1 MTEATAI
8 ASFRRVSPAILASAR
23 MAMANDIPDTS
34 KSEISLLLKKAAPI
48 LGIDGTTY
56 HVLDILLGLSRGDDW
71 KGAGRPIVAISNAK
85 LAEYTLRSERTV
97 TRCLRRIVE
106 AGIASYRDSP
116 TGRRFVYRDNDGM
129 VASGFG
135 LDFTPARVR
144 LAEIRESVDNY
155 QRELKATQDA
165 RRAVTRFSRAIIDA
179 CEAFPE
185 KADSWRSAAQA
196 IIETVAGRAEQAS
209 ELESLHAKV
218 LEYAEDRFNEHNMSS
233 AGDIGVT
240 SIINTTPKHLS
251 ESNERTR
258 SNERDINLTNDGS
271 AVEMAYE
278 NKPEAAVGDMQSR
291 LRQTE
296 KTVGDIQGAVLAAVP
311 VGLLQVGCR
320 AAQECVGVEFDGWS
334 DVVGAAEMMRR
345 MIGLSEA
352 AWVDGV
358 GRVGRYAASAILATV
373 LEKSLRDPELIAK
386 PGAISARWSTGRSM
400 GAFTFQKAYT
410 VLPKAGSTHEI
421 NRRKVT
427 AVTPVWA
434 Y

>member
-56 HVLDILLGLSRGDDW
+56 HVLDILLGLSRAEDW
-71 KGAGRPIVAISNAK
+71 KGGGRPIVAISNAK

-106 AGIASYRDSP
+106 AGIAAYRDSP
-116 TGRRFVYRDNDGM
+116 TGRRFVYRDSDGM

-144 LAEIRESVDNY
+144 LAEIRESVENY
-155 QRELKATQDA
+155 QRELKASQDA
-165 RRAVTRFSRAIIDA
+165 RRAVTRVSRAIIDA

-185 KADSWRSAAQA
+185 KADIWRSAAQA
-196 IIETVAGRAEQAS
+196 IIDGVAGRAEQAS
-209 ELESLHAKV
+209 GLESIHAGV
-218 LEYAEDRFNEHNMSS
+218 LEYAEQRFQEHNMSC

-240 SIINTTPKHLS
+240 SIINTTPKNLS
-251 ESNERTR
+251 DSNERTR
-258 SNERDINLTNDGS
+258 SNERDIISTNDGS

-278 NKPEAAVGDMQSR
+278 NKPQAAAGDMQSR
-291 LRQTE
+291 LPEAE
-296 KTVGDIQGAVLAAVP
+296 KTVGDIQGAVLATVP

-320 AAQECVGVEFDGWS
+320 AAQECVSVEFDGWS

-386 PGAISARWSTGRSM
+386 PGGYFRAMVDRA
-400 GAFTFQKAYT
+400 
-410 VLPKAGSTHEI
+410 VDGSLHLSKSLHGLADSEMNKR
-421 NRRKVT
+421 NR
-427 AVTPVWA
+427 
-434 Y
+434 

>member
-56 HVLDILLGLSRGDDW
+56 HVLDILLGLSRADDW
-71 KGAGRPIVAISNAK
+71 KGGGRPIVAISNAK

-106 AGIASYRDSP
+106 AGIAAYRDSP
-116 TGRRFVYRDNDGM
+116 TGRRFVYRDSDGM
-129 VASGFG
+129 VGSGFG

-144 LAEIRESVDNY
+144 LAEIRESVENY
-155 QRELKATQDA
+155 QRELKASQDA
-165 RRAVTRFSRAIIDA
+165 RRAVTRVSRAIIDA

-185 KADSWRSAAQA
+185 KADIWRSAAQA
-196 IIETVAGRAEQAS
+196 IIDGVADRAEQAS
-209 ELESLHAKV
+209 GLESIHAEV
-218 LEYAEDRFNEHNMSS
+218 LEYAEQRFQEHSMSC
-233 AGDIGVT
+233 AGDISVT
-240 SIINTTPKHLS
+240 SIINTSPKNLS
-251 ESNERTR
+251 DGNQRTR
-258 SNERDINLTNDGS
+258 SHERDIISTDDGS

-278 NKPEAAVGDMQSR
+278 NKPQAAAGDMQSR
-291 LRQTE
+291 LPLVET
-296 KTVGDIQGAVLAAVP
+296 TVGDIQGAVLATVP

-320 AAQECVGVEFDGWS
+320 AAQECVSVEFDGWS

-386 PGAISARWSTGRSM
+386 PGGYFRAMVDRA
-400 GAFTFQKAYT
+400 
-410 VLPKAGSTHEI
+410 VDGSLHLSKSLHGLADSEMNKR
-421 NRRKVT
+421 NR
-427 AVTPVWA
+427 
-434 Y
+434 